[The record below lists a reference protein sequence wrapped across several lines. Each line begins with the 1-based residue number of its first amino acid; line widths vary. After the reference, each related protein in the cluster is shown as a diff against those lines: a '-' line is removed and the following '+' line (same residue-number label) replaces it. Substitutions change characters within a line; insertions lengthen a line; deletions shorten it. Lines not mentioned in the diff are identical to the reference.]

1 MKLLSSAALIVAS
14 ALATQAALVS
24 YTILLPG
31 GGGGGAFDSVSR
43 QGTVGGS
50 VLLPAGSGVT
60 TAGIYQG
67 SAAGPFVG
75 NLSLL
80 TIPSPAGSMEFFF
93 SATPFTLTAP
103 QFGQFMN
110 TNLWVSLNTAGGASV
125 VSGVLTPT
133 PVPEPETYAAAA
145 ALGLA
150 GFAIW
155 RRRQA
160 K

>member
-1 MKLLSSAALIVAS
+1 MAS

-31 GGGGGAFDSVSR
+31 GGGGGAFDNVSY

-60 TAGIYQG
+60 SAGIYQG
-67 SAAGPFVG
+67 SAAGPLVG
-75 NLSLL
+75 SLSLL

-125 VSGVLTPT
+125 VSGVLTPA
-133 PVPEPETYAAAA
+133 VPEPETYAAAA

>member
-31 GGGGGAFDSVSR
+31 GGGGGSFDDLSY

-60 TAGIYQG
+60 TAAIYQG
-67 SAAGPFVG
+67 SAAGPLVG

-80 TIPSPAGSMEFFF
+80 SIPSPAGSMEFFF

-103 QFGQFMN
+103 QFGQFLT
-110 TNLWVSLNTAGGASV
+110 TNLWVSLNTPGGTSV
-125 VSGVLTPT
+125 VSGVLT

>member
-31 GGGGGAFDSVSR
+31 GGGGGAFDNGSF

-60 TAGIYQG
+60 SAGIYQG
-67 SAAGPFVG
+67 SAAGPLVG
-75 NLSLL
+75 SLSLL
-80 TIPSPAGSMEFFF
+80 TIPSPAGSMEVFF

-125 VSGVLTPT
+125 VSGVLTP
-133 PVPEPETYAAAA
+133 VPEPETYAAAA

>member
-24 YTILLPG
+24 YTVLLPG
-31 GGGGGAFDSVSR
+31 GGGGGSFDNVSL

-50 VLLPAGSGVT
+50 VLVPTGSGIT

-67 SAAGPFVG
+67 SAAGPLVG

-80 TIPSPAGSMEFFF
+80 SIPSAAGSMEIFF

-103 QFGQFMN
+103 QFTQFMN
-110 TNLWVSLNTAGGASV
+110 TNLWVSLNTAGGTSV
-125 VSGVLTPT
+125 VSGVLT

>member
-31 GGGGGAFDSVSR
+31 GGGGGAFDNVSY

-67 SAAGPFVG
+67 SAAGPLAG
-75 NLSLL
+75 CLSL
-80 TIPSPAGSMEFFF
+80 ISSSSPAG
-93 SATPFTLTAP
+93 T
-103 QFGQFMN
+103 
-110 TNLWVSLNTAGGASV
+110 
-125 VSGVLTPT
+125 
-133 PVPEPETYAAAA
+133 
-145 ALGLA
+145 
-150 GFAIW
+150 
-155 RRRQA
+155 
-160 K
+160 

>member
-1 MKLLSSAALIVAS
+1 MKLASSAALILAT
-14 ALATQAALVS
+14 ALASQAALVS

-31 GGGGGAFDSVSR
+31 GGGGGAFDNTTYA
-43 QGTVGGS
+43 GTVGGS
-50 VLLPAGSGVT
+50 VLVPTGSGVT

-67 SAAGPFVG
+67 SASGPLVG
-75 NLSLL
+75 NLSVLS
-80 TIPSPAGSMEFFF
+80 IPSAPGTIEIFFTG
-93 SATPFTLTAP
+93 APLTLTAP
-103 QFGQFMN
+103 QFTSFMG
-110 TNLWVSLNTAGGASV
+110 TNLWVSLNNGAGTSV
-125 VSGVLTPT
+125 VSGVLT

>member
-1 MKLLSSAALIVAS
+1 MKLLSSAALVVAS
-14 ALATQAALVS
+14 ALASQAALVS
-24 YTILLPG
+24 YTILMP
-31 GGGGGAFDSVSR
+31 GGGGGAFDNVSY

-50 VLLPAGSGVT
+50 VIVPAGSGIT

-67 SAAGPFVG
+67 SAAGPLVG

-80 TIPSPAGSMEFFF
+80 SIPSPAGSMEIFF

-103 QFGQFMN
+103 QFTQFMN
-110 TNLWVSLNTAGGASV
+110 TNLWVSLNTAGGTSV
-125 VSGVLTPT
+125 ASGVLT

-150 GFAIW
+150 GFAPW

-160 K
+160 Q

>member
-31 GGGGGAFDSVSR
+31 GGGGGSFDNVSY

-50 VLLPAGSGVT
+50 VLVPAGSGIT

-67 SAAGPFVG
+67 SAAGPLVG

-80 TIPSPAGSMEFFF
+80 SIPSPAGSMEIFF
-93 SATPFTLTAP
+93 SATLFVFTAP

-125 VSGVLTPT
+125 VSGVLTP
-133 PVPEPETYAAAA
+133 VPEPETYAAAA
-145 ALGLA
+145 ALGLV

-160 K
+160 R

>member
-24 YTILLPG
+24 YTILMPG
-31 GGGGGAFDSVSR
+31 GGGGGAFDNVTH

-50 VLLPAGSGVT
+50 VLVPAGSGIT
-60 TAGIYQG
+60 TAAIYQG
-67 SAAGPFVG
+67 SPAGPLVG

-80 TIPSPAGSMEFFF
+80 SIPSPAGDMEIYF

-103 QFGQFMN
+103 QFTQFMN
-110 TNLWVSLNTAGGASV
+110 TNLWLSLNTAAGASV
-125 VSGVLTPT
+125 VSGVLT

-150 GFAIW
+150 GFALW
-155 RRRQA
+155 RRRRA

>member
-1 MKLLSSAALIVAS
+1 MKLASSAALVLAT
-14 ALATQAALVS
+14 ALASQAALVS

-31 GGGGGAFDSVSR
+31 GGGGGAFDNTTYA
-43 QGTVGGS
+43 GTAGGS
-50 VLLPAGSGVT
+50 VLVPASSGVT

-67 SAAGPFVG
+67 SASGPLVG
-75 NLSLL
+75 SLSLL
-80 TIPSPAGSMEFFF
+80 SIPAGGNAMEIFFTA
-93 SATPFTLTAP
+93 SPLTLTAP
-103 QFGQFMN
+103 QFTSFMG
-110 TNLWVSLNTAGGASV
+110 TNLWLSLNDGSGTSV
-125 VSGVLTPT
+125 VSGVLT

>member
-31 GGGGGAFDSVSR
+31 GGGGGAFDDVSY

-67 SAAGPFVG
+67 SAAGPLVG
-75 NLSLL
+75 SLSLL
-80 TIPSPAGSMEFFF
+80 SIPSPAGSMEFFF

-103 QFGQFMN
+103 QFGQFLN
-110 TNLWVSLNTAGGASV
+110 TNLWVSLNTAGGVSV
-125 VSGVLTPT
+125 VSGNLIPH
-133 PVPEPETYAAAA
+133 VPEPETYAAAA

-150 GFAIW
+150 GFALW